1 MGFSVAKAQCL
12 TAPPYVA
19 AAIVMDIQAY
29 FADRTR
35 LRGPTVVGNA
45 LTGTTANLSF
55 DLCLQPLGIVGL
67 GLLGYTHNPAVRYFG
82 VFLATIACE

>member
-19 AAIVMDIQAY
+19 AAIVMYIQAY

-45 LTGTTANLSF
+45 LAGTTANLF
-55 DLCLQPLGIVGL
+55 FELCLQPLGIVGL

>member
-19 AAIVMDIQAY
+19 AAIVMYIQAY

-45 LTGTTANLSF
+45 LTGTSLRF
-55 DLCLQPLGIVGL
+55 PIYPLISA
-67 GLLGYTHNPAVRYFG
+67 YNY
-82 VFLATIACE
+82 